1 MAYNPK
7 KEEEHPPQPEQ
18 YRLPDGGVVM
28 VRHSLPHNATKY
40 DIHRSRECMGCSGS
54 MSSCLAAGSSVLPVH
69 KEFGLANH

>member
-28 VRHSLPHNATKY
+28 VHHSLPHHATQHG
-40 DIHRSRECMGCSGS
+40 IHRSGEFMGCSGP
-54 MSSCLAAGSSVLPVH
+54 MSS
-69 KEFGLANH
+69 